1 MCPTLK
7 LLAAPLIST
16 NTDIPEQTSPAHS
29 ILPDQQDASLV
40 PWSYE
45 TNVRHP
51 IHILFTNGGPD
62 LALDITNF
70 DGWVLNTVAAKLE
83 ATMRITRAP
92 RFEKFFD
99 HDGRLIGQRVA
110 AAPQAKDGETVWI
123 GSIHPLATLIDVAKP
138 GERANTRLYER
149 GGTVVAYADADHP
162 DPATAPAVPGKTR
175 LDSVVGLPSPLQRAG
190 LDSLTTKATG
200 RENPDTE
207 MLDVSN
213 VSSRPTQ
220 PPFPT
225 LSKLG
230 ESSHDH
236 WIVATIL
243 PHINVPSRC

>member
-1 MCPTLK
+1 
-7 LLAAPLIST
+7 LIST
-16 NTDIPEQTSPAHS
+16 NTDIPEQTPPAHS

-51 IHILFTNGGPD
+51 IHILLTNGGPD

-149 GGTVVAYADADHP
+149 GGTVVAYADADADHP
-162 DPATAPAVPGKTR
+162 DPATAPAVPGK
-175 LDSVVGLPSPLQRAG
+175 DKVGLCCRPPIAIAAGRTGFTHHQDNRA
-190 LDSLTTKATG
+190 
-200 RENPDTE
+200 
-207 MLDVSN
+207 
-213 VSSRPTQ
+213 
-220 PPFPT
+220 
-225 LSKLG
+225 
-230 ESSHDH
+230 
-236 WIVATIL
+236 
-243 PHINVPSRC
+243 